1 MSVWQVTAVGWGF
14 MKDGV
19 QQDCELLGF
28 VRANNPD
35 EAFSKVC
42 NIAIQNHPE
51 LLQATG
57 TFPRPV
63 INADEIQE
71 VPETQFSGPDQVE
84 LYWGR
89 NRLV

>member
-1 MSVWQVTAVGWGF
+1 MSVWQVAAVGWGF

-19 QQDCELLGF
+19 QHDCELSGL

-42 NIAIQNHPE
+42 NIAIQDHPE

-57 TFPRPV
+57 PFPRPV

-71 VPETQFSGPDQVE
+71 VPETQLVGADQVE
-84 LYWGR
+84 LYWIR
-89 NRLV
+89 K